1 LKRVLV
7 LLVLAFLALAG
18 LFGSLTSSR
27 ATRGLRSSVAIRMA
41 GSRKPV
47 VAGERGHD
55 TAPRLNAPE
64 NRSFRVLLP
73 VEEAIVRQ
81 PFAPKA
87 ARIRLARQVA
97 AMRPRKPSTH
107 REGMGWAQPD
117 REYWQ
122 RIPPVARQIPRDWS
136 HLPVVRFTNSE
147 IGGVREVR
155 LRRGPGYD
163 QWLLRDPFHHLTAC
177 ISVHRATRR
186 VYFMQ
191 VARQRSRQWG
201 LEIAADQCYSCHPSG
216 PRVIRPL
223 YEPRVDQRTLA
234 RFNRLI
240 LSYGACVFGDS
251 VETSLRF
258 PPEGESGCNRC
269 HNGVRRGRL
278 YAIHH
283 RPILFKVVKEETMPP
298 DLVVAAGVAPRP

>member
-1 LKRVLV
+1 LIRVLA
-7 LLVLAFLALAG
+7 LLVLAVLALAG
-18 LFGSLTSSR
+18 LFGALTSPRTAPSVSSPST
-27 ATRGLRSSVAIRMA
+27 TRGASRHQPG
-41 GSRKPV
+41 GSD
-47 VAGERGHD
+47 ERGHATD
-55 TAPRLNAPE
+55 LRLNAPE
-64 NRSFRVLLP
+64 NRWFGALLP

-87 ARIRLARQVA
+87 ARLRLARLAA
-97 AMRPRKPSTH
+97 AMEPRKPSTH

-122 RIPPVARQIPRDWS
+122 RIPPAARQIPRDWS
-136 HLPVVRFTNSE
+136 RLPVIRFANTE

-155 LRRGPGYD
+155 LRQGPAYD

-191 VARQRSRQWG
+191 VARQRSGQWG

-223 YEPRVDQRTLA
+223 DEPRVDPRTLA

-240 LSYGACVFGDS
+240 LSYGACDFGDS
-251 VETSLRF
+251 VDASVRF
-258 PPEGESGCNRC
+258 PPEDQTSCSRC

-283 RPILFKVVKEETMPP
+283 RPIRFKVEKEETMPP
-298 DLVVAAGVAPRP
+298 A